1 MSAILLIAV
10 PLLAAFIS
18 ILHKKVAPYLLLLVS
33 FSMVVIALFLPIQ
46 TVVIGGFEAPYGINL
61 VYDTYS
67 RIGVT
72 AVNLLFF
79 LITTIVYCK
88 FKPLASI
95 LLVALAGLNG
105 LLLTGDLFNLFV
117 FMEVS
122 GIAAYLIT
130 TSNNKPKATFHYLVI
145 GTVGSGLYLFG
156 LIILYAMFGTLN
168 MADLASQITASN
180 ASAMEVA
187 VPFMLMFI
195 GLGVEAKLIPFNAWV
210 KGILGSSNKLSGPM
224 IASVYATTIAIVFGR
239 VLTTVFVFSDQL
251 FMVLSVITVFSILAG
266 EAMAYAS
273 TKAREIL
280 LFSSIAQAGIVILLF
295 VLGFKEIAL
304 TIAVVN
310 GFSKFVLFVL
320 TNHMVDQIG
329 SDEINDLQGVFS
341 KNKVV
346 GVSFTIASLSLLG
359 LPLFVGFVVKMNMLR
374 HLINNGNLVFA
385 IVILLSSVIEGVYF
399 IKLLVKL
406 WYEKGETKQVKFDF
420 LTKYITLVIAI
431 LFIVFGLY
439 FEPIQTLFDTLVPF
453 EIGGIL

>member
-1 MSAILLIAV
+1 
-10 PLLAAFIS
+10 
-18 ILHKKVAPYLLLLVS
+18 
-33 FSMVVIALFLPIQ
+33 
-46 TVVIGGFEAPYGINL
+46 VIGGFEAPYGINL
-61 VYDTYS
+61 VFDAYS
-67 RIGVT
+67 RIGLT
-72 AVNLLFF
+72 TVNLLFF
-79 LITTIVYCK
+79 FITALVYCK
-88 FKPLASI
+88 YKKLASI

-105 LLLTGDLFNLFV
+105 MLLTGDLFNLFV
-117 FMEVS
+117 FIEVS

-130 TSNNKPKATFHYLVI
+130 TSNNKPKATFHYLVV

-224 IASVYATTIAIVFGR
+224 IASVYATTIAVVFGR

-273 TKAREIL
+273 TKAREVL

-295 VLGFKEIAL
+295 VLGFREIAL

-310 GFSKFVLFVL
+310 GFSKFVLFIL

-329 SDEINDLQGVFS
+329 SDEISDLQGVFS

-346 GVSFTIASLSLLG
+346 GISFTVASLSLLG
-359 LPLFVGFVVKMNMLR
+359 LPLFVGFIVKMNMLR
-374 HLINNGNLVFA
+374 HVINNDNLVFVA
-385 IVILLSSVIEGVYF
+385 VILLSSVIEGVYF

-406 WYEKGETKQVKFDF
+406 WYEKGEAKQVKFDF
-420 LTKYITLVIAI
+420 LTKYVTLVIAI
-431 LFIVFGLY
+431 LFIIFGIY
-439 FEPIQTLFDTLVPF
+439 FEPIQTLFDSLIPF